1 MPSLTNTTTTTTSLV
16 RLPLGAAESAVLG
29 LRWCPLLPTQ
39 PKQKAHQPLLQQ
51 SHCNHWVLHQV
62 GDSCQYGLAAAPAE
76 RETHYSATLYLI
88 DRLGSD
94 WVAIVQLPNHAYG
107 FIGVAKGQVVPG
119 CELVLATAA
128 EALEQFT
135 LYQTLFQWPT
145 VYAPTHLN
153 LGGEP
158 LALESLLAEC
168 APKAAYQLQYEAVE
182 KQTRVQWIRY
192 GVVGGLLL
200 LLSTAGFLLYTQ
212 HHAALRLA
220 QQRRLQAQRQKQ
232 AAQVL
237 PVWCQHPPAQL
248 LLTHC
253 MQAITR
259 YPLFLRGWRL
269 ETAQCDRH
277 SAKASYRWQPP
288 YTVKGVIAGLQR
300 DNTPYEFGSGG
311 KVVHLQQALN
321 LPKNRPQEPLPP
333 VMDLASDL
341 LQQLEQG
348 VATGRIDDLFST
360 KKQSA
365 YFELDSDRP
374 PPLLLQKLSL
384 AGVVIHTLHT
394 TINPDG
400 SLRWKCSGTLYG
412 Q

>member
-1 MPSLTNTTTTTTSLV
+1 MPPLTNTPLLV
-16 RLPLGAAESAVLG
+16 RLSLGAAASAVLG
-29 LRWCPLLPTQ
+29 LRWCPLLP
-39 PKQKAHQPLLQQ
+39 PKPHPKAQQPLLQQ
-51 SHCNHWVLHQV
+51 SQCNHWVLHQV
-62 GDSCQYGLAAAPAE
+62 GDGYHYGLAAIPV
-76 RETHYSATLYLI
+76 ETEPLYSATLHLI
-88 DRLGSD
+88 DQLGSD
-94 WVAIVQLPNHAYG
+94 WVAIVQLPNHTYG
-107 FIGVAKGQVVPG
+107 FIGVSKGQVVPG

-135 LYQTLFQWPT
+135 LYQALFQWPT
-145 VYAPTHLN
+145 VYAPTPLN

-168 APKAAYQLQYEAVE
+168 VPKAPYQLQYEAVE

-192 GVVGGLLL
+192 GGVGGLLL

-277 SAKASYRWQPP
+277 SAKASYRWQSPHP
-288 YTVKGVIAGLQR
+288 VKGLLAGLQR
-300 DNTPYEFGSGG
+300 DNTPYEFSSGA

-348 VATGRIDDLFST
+348 IATGRIDDVFST

-365 YFELDSDRP
+365 YFELESVQP
-374 PPLLLQKLSL
+374 PPVLLQKLSL
-384 AGVVIHTLHT
+384 AGVVIHTLQT

>member
-1 MPSLTNTTTTTTSLV
+1 MPSLTNTTTPTSLV
-16 RLPLGAAESAVLG
+16 RLPLGAAASAVLG
-29 LRWCPLLPTQ
+29 LRWYPQRP
-39 PKQKAHQPLLQQ
+39 PKPHPKAHQLLLQQ
-51 SHCNHWVLHQV
+51 SDCNHWLLHQV
-62 GDSCQYGLAAAPAE
+62 GDGYHYGLAAIPV
-76 RETHYSATLYLI
+76 ETEPLYSATLHLI
-88 DRLGSD
+88 DQLGSD
-94 WVAIVQLPNHAYG
+94 WVAIVQLPNHTYG
-107 FIGVAKGQVVPG
+107 FIGVSKGQVVPG

-135 LYQTLFQWPT
+135 LYQALFQWPT
-145 VYAPTHLN
+145 VYAPSPLN

-158 LALESLLAEC
+158 LAIESLLAAC

-192 GVVGGLLL
+192 GVVGGLVL
-200 LLSTAGFLLYTQ
+200 LLSTAGFWLYTQ

-232 AAQVL
+232 AAPVL

-277 SAKASYRWQPP
+277 SAKASYRWQSPH
-288 YTVKGVIAGLQR
+288 TVKGLLAGLQC
-300 DNTPYEFGSGG
+300 DNSAYEFSSGA

-333 VMDLASDL
+333 MIDLASDL

-348 VATGRIDDLFST
+348 IATGRIDDVFST

-365 YFELDSDRP
+365 YFELESVQT
-374 PPLLLQKLSL
+374 PLVLLQKLSL
-384 AGVVIHTLHT
+384 AGVVIHTLQT